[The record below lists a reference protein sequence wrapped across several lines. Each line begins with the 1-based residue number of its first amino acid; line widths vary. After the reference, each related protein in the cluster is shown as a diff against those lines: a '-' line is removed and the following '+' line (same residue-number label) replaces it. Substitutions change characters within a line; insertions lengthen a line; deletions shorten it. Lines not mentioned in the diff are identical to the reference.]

1 MERITS
7 KDVES
12 VCKRINQVFGRAEIG
27 WDRENGR
34 NVARVGH
41 FYLDGA
47 YDGWALYE
55 IMNEG
60 GGVHD
65 VFSVGH
71 VSRREL
77 YGLMQAFLRGA
88 EYEWADYEGRSK
100 GTV

>member
-7 KDVES
+7 KDVEA
-12 VCKRINQVFGRAEIG
+12 VCERINQVFGRPEIG
-27 WDRENGR
+27 LIRENGR
-34 NVARVGH
+34 NVAQVGH
-41 FYLDGA
+41 FYIEGA
-47 YDGWALYE
+47 YGGWALYE

-88 EYEWADYEGRSK
+88 EYEWGDYEGRSR